1 MHTVTTHRSLKHL
14 FLLCLTPL
22 AAACS
27 PVGLINQL
35 TPTSTYTFAG
45 DIAYGTAPRER
56 LDVYRPLNGVR
67 NPQPA
72 AGYPVVVFFYG
83 GSWNSGNRAMYKFV
97 GEALAARGIVTV
109 IADYRL
115 YPEVRYPAFLRD
127 NARAV
132 AWAYKDIAQYGGNP
146 QQLYI
151 MGHSAGGYNVAMLAL
166 DPRWLEGVGMKPAML
181 AGWIGLAGPYDFLP
195 ITDRD
200 VQPVFDYPNYPKG
213 CMPIDYV
220 HDTQVPRTFIGAAKV
235 DSLVNPVRN
244 SVQLADKLKA
254 DGVQVTLDLYKGVN
268 HETLIGSFAKPLRWM
283 SPVLHD
289 VVAFVRQGGQPGAGA
304 HASRAGIAPGSQPAS
319 QAATQ
324 QARADLALH

>member
-1 MHTVTTHRSLKHL
+1 
-14 FLLCLTPL
+14 
-22 AAACS
+22 
-27 PVGLINQL
+27 
-35 TPTSTYTFAG
+35 
-45 DIAYGTAPRER
+45 
-56 LDVYRPLNGVR
+56 
-67 NPQPA
+67 
-72 AGYPVVVFFYG
+72 
-83 GSWNSGNRAMYKFV
+83 
-97 GEALAARGIVTV
+97 
-109 IADYRL
+109 
-115 YPEVRYPAFLRD
+115 
-127 NARAV
+127 
-132 AWAYKDIAQYGGNP
+132 
-146 QQLYI
+146 
-151 MGHSAGGYNVAMLAL
+151 
-166 DPRWLEGVGMKPAML
+166 
-181 AGWIGLAGPYDFLP
+181 
-195 ITDRD
+195 
-200 VQPVFDYPNYPKG
+200 
-213 CMPIDYV
+213 MPIDYV

>member
-1 MHTVTTHRSLKHL
+1 MIAAIPRRSLKHL
-14 FLLCLTPL
+14 ALLCLTPL

-27 PVGLINQL
+27 PVAMINRL
-35 TPTSTYTFAG
+35 TPTDTYVFRG
-45 DIAYGTAPRER
+45 GIAYGSAPRER
-56 LDVYRPLNGVR
+56 LDVYQPITGVR

-132 AWAYKDIAQYGGNP
+132 AWTYQDIAQYGGNP
-146 QQLYI
+146 HQLYV
-151 MGHSAGGYNVAMLAL
+151 MGHSAGGYNAAMLAL

-195 ITDRD
+195 ITDRA
-200 VQPVFDYPNYPKG
+200 VQPVFHFPDYPAG
-213 CMPIDYV
+213 CMPIDHV
-220 HDTQVPRTFIGAAKV
+220 HDAQVPRTFIGAAKV
-235 DSLVNPVRN
+235 DSLVNPQRN

-254 DGVQVTLDLYKGVN
+254 DGAQVTLDLYTGVN

-289 VVAFVRQGGQPGAGA
+289 VVAFVRQG
-304 HASRAGIAPGSQPAS
+304 SRQPAADQAS
-319 QAATQ
+319 LAPAAAARRAIDTEASQKLATQAA
-324 QARADLALH
+324 R